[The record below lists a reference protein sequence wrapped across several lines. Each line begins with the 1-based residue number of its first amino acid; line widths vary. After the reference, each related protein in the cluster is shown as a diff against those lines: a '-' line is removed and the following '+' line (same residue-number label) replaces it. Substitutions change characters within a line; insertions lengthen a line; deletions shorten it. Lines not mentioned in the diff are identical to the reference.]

1 MSEWINRE
9 NRPRPTQFMSHQ
21 IAQRF
26 FFECMG
32 HQHWGNDDSKAGL
45 THSLTDGVIVGELV
59 CGRLKPPILVRVS
72 RDKAMV
78 APTHGRAGPS
88 ASPGSCRA
96 GNDRAL
102 PWKTVATRSRP
113 RQAAV
118 ETGDYANA
126 GLRQGARQRSQ
137 IVRTNRHVAISHDD
151 ERMTRDWPHWAGV

>member
-1 MSEWINRE
+1 M
-9 NRPRPTQFMSHQ
+9 
-21 IAQRF
+21 
-26 FFECMG
+26 
-32 HQHWGNDDSKAGL
+32 
-45 THSLTDGVIVGELV
+45 
-59 CGRLKPPILVRVS
+59 
-72 RDKAMV
+72 
-78 APTHGRAGPS
+78 AGPS
-88 ASPGSCRA
+88 ASPGLCRA

-151 ERMTRDWPHWAGV
+151 ERMTRDLPHVDEVGDLTVGAVRGAVNDEMNIKLRISLDHRFDDRDCVVVRVLGTENQLNFAG